1 MARELVMPKLGLTMT
16 QGTVTKW
23 YFNEGD
29 RVKEGDILYEV
40 ETDKLTNKIAAD
52 TEGVLRKIFVHTGE
66 TVPVKSL
73 LGIIGGEDEDISDLV
88 NSAEKPDDKTEIE
101 TAEEA
106 PAATEKEVTVN
117 KGDYV
122 LATPYAKK
130 IAVERNIDLS
140 KINPTGYKGVILPLF
155 RIWVLS
161 QYYNLYII

>member
-117 KGDYV
+117 NYGKTCKSGRIFQRCRSFHRQHPNQQ
-122 LATPYAKK
+122 LG
-130 IAVERNIDLS
+130 ERIRGRS
-140 KINPTGYKGVILPLF
+140 
-155 RIWVLS
+155 RIP
-161 QYYNLYII
+161 